1 MGIYRFSN
9 GVVRGIRNVDCRM
22 RLLSNASD
30 AVVSAVLSAEKPA
43 AKDPLRT
50 ADTTTMRLDLA
61 ARSELGRLASLKRRG
76 EG

>member
-22 RLLSNASD
+22 RLLSNAPD
-30 AVVSAVLSAEKPA
+30 AVACAVLSAKGPA

-50 ADTTTMRLDLA
+50 ADTTTMRFDVA